1 MTNPDYTNL
10 WTQDFD
16 ENSVQKYDHKFK
28 SRWEKHIKHVDQ
40 VGFISHHLEDWMYW
54 CDAPI
59 GSGRLMEEL
68 KTQKMMGFDISDGFL
83 EYNRNR
89 GIHCEKGDLFEFGNL
104 YQGEFD
110 LITSLH
116 SIFAFQEYKLILE
129 GFVKGLKPGG
139 ILIVDIT
146 NKRHAQAAQDIKKRI
161 FEDSSNYPDGMT
173 RSEIAEFF
181 DSIGCDVVDISP
193 NDYWDNYYFFNWR
206 YLKGNSVTKRMKK
219 ALWDVLNLLYFRF
232 SFDNLFRRIAAGRSE
247 EKFTTYLVA
256 AQKRKIATTIG

>member
-16 ENSVQKYDHKFK
+16 ENQVQKYDHKFK

-40 VGFISHHLEDWMYW
+40 VAFIRRHLGDWMYW

-59 GSGRLMEEL
+59 GSGRLMDEL
-68 KTQKMMGFDISDGFL
+68 KTQRVVGFDISDGFL
-83 EYNRNR
+83 AYNRKK
-89 GIHCEKGDLFEFGNL
+89 GIHCEKGDLFEFGKIFQN
-104 YQGEFD
+104 EFD

-129 GFVKGLKPGG
+129 GFVEGLKPGG

-146 NKRHAQAAQDIKKRI
+146 NKLHAQAARDIKKRI

-173 RSEIAEFF
+173 RSEIVEFF
-181 DSIGCDVVDISP
+181 DSIECDVVEISSS
-193 NDYWDNYYFFNWR
+193 DYWDNYYFFDWR
-206 YLKGNSVTKRMKK
+206 YLKGNALAKRFKQSIWE
-219 ALWDVLNLLYFRF
+219 ALNFLYFRL
-232 SFDNLFRRIAAGRSE
+232 SLAKLFRKVATGRPESDY
-247 EKFTTYLVA
+247 TTYLVA
-256 AQKRKIATTIG
+256 VQKRTTPKPIE

>member
-1 MTNPDYTNL
+1 MTNPDYTSI

-16 ENSVQKYDHKFK
+16 EVEVQKYDHKFK

-40 VGFISHHLEDWMYW
+40 VAFIKRHLEDWMYW

-59 GSGRLMEEL
+59 GSGRLMDEL
-68 KTQKMMGFDISDGFL
+68 KTQRMVGFDISDGFL
-83 EYNRNR
+83 AYNRKK

-104 YQGEFD
+104 YHNEFD

-129 GFVKGLKPGG
+129 GFVEGLKPGG

-146 NKRHAQAAQDIKKRI
+146 NKLHAEAAQDIKKRI
-161 FEDSSNYPDGMT
+161 FEDSANYPDGMT
-173 RSEIAEFF
+173 KNEIIEFF
-181 DSIGCDVVDISP
+181 GSIGCDVVEISP

-206 YLKGNSVTKRMKK
+206 YLKGNSVAKRVKRY
-219 ALWDVLNLLYFRF
+219 LWETLNFLYFRLPL
-232 SFDNLFRRIAAGRSE
+232 DDLFRKFAAGRPE
-247 EKFTTYLVA
+247 DEYTTYLVA
-256 AQKRKIATTIG
+256 ARKRSMDKH